1 MTQLQLTK
9 DLISQ
14 IDIKVKEW
22 LAVDPNQ
29 ESREEICLLH
39 SAGRYDLL
47 SKKLLHRISFGTA
60 GLRSSM
66 ESGFSHMNDVTV
78 MQASQGLVSYVLKE
92 ESGTSS
98 IVIGYDHRHHS
109 QRYAEITASVALSKG
124 LKVYYLGDV
133 NKLSPELDPQAH
145 STIDYAL
152 TVHTPMV
159 PFTIKELGASVGV
172 MVTAS
177 HNPSKDNGYKV
188 YYGNGC
194 QIIPPHDAGIAQSI
208 EENLEAG
215 ADVWNVL
222 ANFKNGISSHNLF
235 SVREEMT
242 EKYLEAIKSQLISDE
257 ANITFP
263 FVYTPMHG
271 VGQSIFSKAC
281 NAFDNSVLFEDVQE
295 QREPNP
301 DFPSVRFPN
310 PEESGALD
318 LAISKAKLT
327 GARFVIAND
336 PDADRFSTAVECRDG
351 SWHQLTGNEI
361 GALFAAYILEI
372 TKNGKALGSRGSS
385 KGTELSNTY
394 FLNSTVS
401 SQLMKS
407 MADKEGFHYEDTLT
421 GFKWIGNRAQ
431 ELKSKGFNVPFGY
444 EEAIGYMFSL
454 VEDKDGISAAVVF
467 LQLIQEWFSDENTYP
482 DEKLQQIYQSY
493 GWFKECNGYYKL
505 DDVLKTDT
513 IFGHIRA
520 SYGENQQ
527 FPKKIDDLDVLSWR
541 DLTVGYD
548 STTTHN
554 IPNLPTDPNSQM
566 ITALVKD
573 AEGRCARFT
582 CRGSGTEPK
591 LKVYIEGK
599 SNSCESDAIEIAQHC
614 WKALEKAWFK
624 PEEYGLEVVV
634 QFHNLH

>member
-1 MTQLQLTK
+1 MTQLQPTNEE
-9 DLISQ
+9 ISQ
-14 IDIKVKEW
+14 IDLKVKDW
-22 LAVDPNQ
+22 ITVDPNE
-29 ESREEICLLH
+29 ESREEIRLLH
-39 SAGRYDLL
+39 SAGRYDIL
-47 SKKLLHRISFGTA
+47 SRKLLHRISFGTA

-78 MQASQGLVSYVLKE
+78 MQASQGLVSYILKKE
-92 ESGTSS
+92 PGNPSL
-98 IVIGYDHRHHS
+98 VVGYDHRHHS
-109 QRYAEITASVALSKG
+109 QRFAEITASVALCNG
-124 LKVYYLGDV
+124 LKVYYLGDI
-133 NKLSPELDPQAH
+133 NKLSPELDPLAR
-145 STIDYAL
+145 SSIDYAL

-159 PFTIKELGASVGV
+159 PFTIKSLGASVGV

-177 HNPSKDNGYKV
+177 HNPAKDNGYKV

-208 EENLEAG
+208 SENLEAG
-215 ADVWNVL
+215 TNVWSIL
-222 ANFKNGISSHNLF
+222 ENFKNGILSKKLI
-235 SVREEMT
+235 SVREQMT
-242 EKYLEAIKSQLISDE
+242 EKYLEAIKSELIAPNAD
-257 ANITFP
+257 IKFP

-281 NAFDNSVLFEDVQE
+281 NTFDTHVQFADVKE
-295 QREPNP
+295 QKDPNP

-318 LAISKAKLT
+318 LAISKAKLI

-336 PDADRFSTAVECRDG
+336 PDADRFSTAFQCRDE
-351 SWHQLTGNEI
+351 SWRQLTGNEI
-361 GALFAAYILEI
+361 GALFAAYVLEI
-372 TKNGKALGSRGSS
+372 IKSSKSLGSGPDS
-385 KGTELSNTY
+385 KGTDLAKTY

-407 MADKEGFHYEDTLT
+407 MAEKEGFHYEDTLT

-431 ELKSKGFNVPFGY
+431 DLKRDGFSVPFGY

-454 VEDKDGISAAVVF
+454 VDDKDGISAAVVF
-467 LQLIQEWFSDENTYP
+467 LQLIQDWFPDGSTYP
-482 DEKLQQIYQSY
+482 DEKLEQIYHKY

-520 SYGENQQ
+520 SYSESQQ
-527 FPKKIDDLDVLSWR
+527 FPKRIGDLDVLEWR

-548 STTTHN
+548 S
-554 IPNLPTDPNSQM
+554 ISPNKKPKLPTDPTSQM
-566 ITALVKD
+566 ITALIKD
-573 AEGRCARFT
+573 AAGRFARFT

-599 SNSCESDAIEIAQHC
+599 SHVCESDAVEIAQHC
-614 WKALEKAWFK
+614 WKTLEKEWFK
-624 PEEYGLEVVV
+624 IEEYGLEVV
-634 QFHNLH
+634 L